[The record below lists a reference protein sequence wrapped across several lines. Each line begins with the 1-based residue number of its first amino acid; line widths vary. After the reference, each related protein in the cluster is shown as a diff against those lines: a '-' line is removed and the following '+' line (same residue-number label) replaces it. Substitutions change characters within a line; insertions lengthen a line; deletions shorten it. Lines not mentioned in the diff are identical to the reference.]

1 MNKIRRV
8 KRATLVAIDLDGT
21 LLRDDKVISEF
32 SLATLRMLS
41 QAGAQIAFVTGRRE
55 RIAMPVLAPV
65 NFPAWAVLNNGPV
78 GMTLPDRRR
87 VFTRYISAP
96 VVQDVIACL
105 RAIGRPPVVVIDPLQ
120 SPLTKGDEG
129 GCSASAT
136 ENRKPKTENCAA
148 PAASATENRKPKTEN
163 CAAASAAP
171 AASATENRKPK
182 TENCAAPAAPVD
194 LVMDRA
200 LLQIPLYQD
209 YAARHNGFITL
220 EDDIAQSAL
229 LARTV
234 AMFLCEPTDAVAGV
248 RAHLTNA
255 LGDCIEHRALDNLE
269 YIRDHRIVEMVE
281 PGLTKWNGVEML
293 REALELDDARVIAFG
308 DDHNDLD
315 MLTEAHMSFA
325 PRNAIQAA
333 KQAADDIIPG
343 NNDDGVAVTLRK
355 LFPEVF
361 G

>member
-163 CAAASAAP
+163 CAA
-171 AASATENRKPK
+171 
-182 TENCAAPAAPVD
+182 PAAPVD

-248 RAHLTNA
+248 HAHLTNA

-293 REALELDDARVIAFG
+293 REALDLDDARVIAFG

-333 KQAADDIIPG
+333 KQAADDIIPS

>member
-1 MNKIRRV
+1 MTSQRRT
-8 KRATLVAIDLDGT
+8 KRPTLVAIDLDGT

-32 SLATLRMLS
+32 SLVTLRLLS
-41 QAGAQIAFVTGRRE
+41 QAGIHIAFVTGRRE

-78 GMTLPDRRR
+78 GLELPGRRR

-120 SPLTKGDEG
+120 EGASLRPCLGAPGQHDKSSDISQALLPKGDEA
-129 GCSASAT
+129 GCSAAAT
-136 ENRKPKTENCAA
+136 ENRKPKTENG
-148 PAASATENRKPKTEN
+148 AT
-163 CAAASAAP
+163 ASAAAD
-171 AASATENRKPK
+171 AAAG
-182 TENCAAPAAPVD
+182 APAHD

-200 LLQIPLYQD
+200 LLQIPLYQE
-209 YAARHNGFITL
+209 YAARHAGYITIT
-220 EDDIAQSAL
+220 DDLAGHAL
-229 LARTV
+229 LARAV
-234 AMFLCEPTDAVAGV
+234 AMFLCEPESEVSAL
-248 RAHLTNA
+248 RAHLTTA

-281 PGLTKWNGVEML
+281 PGLTKWNGIEML
-293 REALELDDARVIAFG
+293 LEALALEDARVIAFG

-333 KQAADDIIPG
+333 KQAADDTIPS

-355 LFPEVF
+355 LFPDVF
-361 G
+361 D